1 MVSLAVA
8 ALYTV
13 AALYPDLAGTPA
25 DVGRLRLA
33 ATIVALC
40 AASLFAGHVL
50 ATIGLTVGWSWARLL
65 ATLVCVVWCLTCIG
79 LPLGLLVL
87 NAIWRGRPRPAAA
100 AVPPQ
105 GH

>member
-1 MVSLAVA
+1 VVSLVVAVV
-8 ALYTV
+8 YTWV
-13 AALYPDLAGTPA
+13 AIAPNLAGQPG
-25 DVGRLRLA
+25 DVGQLRLA

-50 ATIGLTVGWSWARLL
+50 ATVGLTVGWTWARLL

-87 NAIWRGRPRPAAA
+87 NAIWRPRPRPAAMTA
-100 AVPPQ
+100 PPP
-105 GH
+105 GL